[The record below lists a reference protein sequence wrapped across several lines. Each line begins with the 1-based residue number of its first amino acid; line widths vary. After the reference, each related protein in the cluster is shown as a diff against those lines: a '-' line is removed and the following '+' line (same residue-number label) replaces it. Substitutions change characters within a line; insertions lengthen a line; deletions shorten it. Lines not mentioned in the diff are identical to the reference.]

1 MQPAPPPPRS
11 AAAAAAVATAA
22 APVPQQHGTAGQPH
36 SGQPTTFLRLEFISD
51 KETQRILLIQRAVSL
66 SSWAFLAW
74 MLVSQSVGRHDS
86 LMRSSQT
93 EIVNICVASVCLV
106 PLLAVGAWFGA
117 RTLAALRCPT
127 TVRWGRQR
135 RYLLA
140 MTGLDLVL
148 QLINLAIFLG
158 SNIYSL
164 VYPCALYAPAMDVF
178 FLLSMT
184 TVNTLFFCSLS
195 RPLSIFPE
203 GTLHRMKQRWAAR
216 GWLGRCAAA
225 IACCYCG
232 SGAAA
237 APPAK
242 GSSGARAASGGS
254 RDGRAPTVDSGS
266 SSRPGSWSKA
276 AIQPPPEAEADVE
289 GGKEVDNE
297 SDAEDWEPS
306 SAGHR
311 RAMRLGHVLLFCL
324 LWVPLEAL
332 VAAVTAS
339 SMGAFGSESLF
350 VCLDSSCSAKMPWR
364 QARDE
369 LDWEQCRS
377 FNWECT
383 LDGYS
388 IGLSAAVGG
397 LFLVYSGIF
406 LLLMFFVLMEYRR
419 LAYTPHRVMNVV
431 ARLLLRTRGYA
442 SFFFII
448 AVATVFYLNVN
459 SCNANLQLWL
469 GLTPVY
475 ISWTILDITEAVLYC
490 PSEPKDC
497 ALKLHSL
504 LQKFSWTES
513 EAPAMHAE
521 RGLPDE
527 PLFCFETALKLSYYC
542 MHIYRHFNPQ
552 STVSSLQTALA
563 LYNCDHYEWIRE
575 PVHDMN
581 CLLCWG
587 RDTLVITFRGTQSL
601 ANVKA
606 DAKVWRSPHPPVRGK
621 LWLGSRP
628 MIHSGFLASW
638 NGEGLDQQVLL
649 RVRQILEGQ
658 QHSYSEGSSSGSG
671 HGGKEG
677 SGKEGDSNHGS
688 VGKQSNGSGSGMVP
702 FETTVVRCCSRA
714 HEHKEA
720 ELAKAAAAARAAE
733 AAEAGSAGHVHVDEA
748 ELEAAASQLLS
759 MASPFMDSSSIGLAG
774 SAGTRSRGGSMRS
787 MRSTASSTASSAGQ
801 PFRIFVTGHSL
812 GGAVGTLCAFDI
824 ERELQHWGY
833 ATVPSPFSAVV
844 PAPAGNGGGGG
855 GSGGNPGGAR
865 GRPVSVTCYTYGAP
879 RTGNH
884 AFANEMVE
892 RVPDTWAVINDQDL
906 VAKAGKFL
914 FLFKRCGHVTLINP
928 EGDLIVNPSFLE
940 LNVQRS
946 SYHASVSQHLLLSY
960 NKSLAAIL
968 RGQHEGKSISGG
980 VEAFAVLTS
989 NPAVRELLVRPL
1001 AIRMVSLRRYIHRS
1015 LPSVPESVQRFG
1027 STTDTAGKPEATAA
1041 AAGHKEADLSGMGE
1055 GDDETA
1061 VPKEGEVGPLTGM
1074 QRLASTVR
1082 EMAQGML

>member
-1 MQPAPPPPRS
+1 
-11 AAAAAAVATAA
+11 
-22 APVPQQHGTAGQPH
+22 
-36 SGQPTTFLRLEFISD
+36 
-51 KETQRILLIQRAVSL
+51 
-66 SSWAFLAW
+66 
-74 MLVSQSVGRHDS
+74 
-86 LMRSSQT
+86 MRSSQT

-127 TVRWGRQR
+127 TIRWGRQR
-135 RYLLA
+135 KYLLA

-148 QLINLAIFLG
+148 QVINLATFLG

-164 VYPCALYAPAMDVF
+164 AYPCALYAPAMDVF

-203 GTLHRMKQRWAAR
+203 GTLHRMQQRWAAR

-225 IACCYCG
+225 LACCYCG
-232 SGAAA
+232 GGGTAAA
-237 APPAK
+237 AAGP
-242 GSSGARAASGGS
+242 SSSSSRQGASNGG
-254 RDGRAPTVDSGS
+254 
-266 SSRPGSWSKA
+266 SRPGSWSKA
-276 AIQPPPEAEADVE
+276 GSAPLPEADVE
-289 GGKEVDNE
+289 GQDGGKDVDKD
-297 SDAEDWEPS
+297 SDAEDWEPAS
-306 SAGHR
+306 PGHR
-311 RAMRLGHVLLFCL
+311 RAVRLGHVLLFCL

-332 VAAVTAS
+332 IAAATAS

-350 VCLDSSCSAKMPWR
+350 VCLDNSCTDKIPWR
-364 QARDE
+364 KARAE
-369 LDWEQCRS
+369 LSWEDCKS

-383 LDGYS
+383 LDGYA

-397 LFLVYSGIF
+397 LFLVYSAVF

-448 AVATVFYLNVN
+448 AVATVFYINVN

-475 ISWTILDITEAVLYC
+475 ISWTILDITEAFLYC

-504 LQKFSWTES
+504 LQRFAWTEA
-513 EAPAMHAE
+513 EAPAVFAE

-527 PLFCFETALKLSYYC
+527 PLFCFETALKMSYFC

-587 RDTLVITFRGTQSL
+587 PDTLVITFRGTQSL

-606 DAKVWRSPHPPVRGK
+606 DAQFWRSPHPPVRGK

-638 NGEGLDQQVLL
+638 NGEGLDLQVLL
-649 RVRQILEGQ
+649 RVRQILDGQ
-658 QHSYSEGSSSGSG
+658 QHAYISGGSSSGGGSG
-671 HGGKEG
+671 VNGGSKDGGDGGGEDG
-677 SGKEGDSNHGS
+677 SGKCTGSSKHG
-688 VGKQSNGSGSGMVP
+688 GGGGGMAP

-714 HEHKEA
+714 HEQKEA
-720 ELAKAAAAARAAE
+720 ELAEAAAAARAAE
-733 AAEAGSAGHVHVDEA
+733 AAEAGPGGHIHIEA
-748 ELEAAASQLLS
+748 ELDAAASQLLS
-759 MASPFMDSSSIGLAG
+759 LASPLRGSSSIGLPG
-774 SAGTRSRGGSMRS
+774 SPGARAREASWGGSMRS
-787 MRSTASSTASSAGQ
+787 ASSSTASSAGR

-824 ERELQHWGY
+824 ERELQRWGY
-833 ATVPSPFSAVV
+833 TTVPSPFSTVDPAA
-844 PAPAGNGGGGG
+844 PAPGPPGTSNGGGGNS
-855 GSGGNPGGAR
+855 GSSSGSGGAR

-884 AFANEMVE
+884 AFANEMIE

-914 FLFKRCGHVTLINP
+914 FLFKRCGHVALINP

-980 VEAFAVLTS
+980 VEAFALLTS

-1001 AIRMVSLRRYIHRS
+1001 AIRMVSLRRYIHQS
-1015 LPSVPESVQRFG
+1015 LPSVPEAAHPFG
-1027 STTDTAGKPEATAA
+1027 SSEAMAGEPEAMAA
-1041 AAGHKEADLSGMGE
+1041 AAGRKEADLSGMGE
-1055 GDDETA
+1055 GDDEAA
-1061 VPKEGEVGPLTGM
+1061 VVQEGQDGPLTGM